1 MWAQGGIVINEI
13 MQSNMDF
20 LMVNHDFPDSW
31 VELYNGGS
39 QTVNVRYYRIGPT
52 NVFAEAYNL
61 SSSALD
67 MAPGDHLML
76 YCDKTTGTPLHYD
89 FNLESGKGKLYLFN
103 NTGVIV
109 DSLSYKKMPSPNIA
123 YGRTSDGGS
132 NWQFEL
138 TPTPGPANTGAGTN
152 NVLPEPLFSLPGQVM
167 TNGPDSVTVSMPRDV
182 PADTRIYLTL
192 DGSEPT
198 WQSPSD
204 TIFSLAIA
212 QNTVV
217 RAKLLSTAKHPIRS
231 TTHSYIFHPR
241 QTTIP
246 IVSIATDNDYLY
258 SRSEGILSDS
268 ITDGFHNYE
277 YDWRRPANF
286 EYFST
291 SGDSTAFTSKT
302 STGRLTTPP
311 SSMSTECI
319 WVSMASANA
328 PTKTMSPA
336 TTTLSTH
343 SITESMSLTGNWPM
357 R

>member
-1 MWAQGGIVINEI
+1 
-13 MQSNMDF
+13 
-20 LMVNHDFPDSW
+20 
-31 VELYNGGS
+31 
-39 QTVNVRYYRIGPT
+39 
-52 NVFAEAYNL
+52 
-61 SSSALD
+61 
-67 MAPGDHLML
+67 
-76 YCDKTTGTPLHYD
+76 
-89 FNLESGKGKLYLFN
+89 
-103 NTGVIV
+103 
-109 DSLSYKKMPSPNIA
+109 
-123 YGRTSDGGS
+123 
-132 NWQFEL
+132 
-138 TPTPGPANTGAGTN
+138 
-152 NVLPEPLFSLPGQVM
+152 M